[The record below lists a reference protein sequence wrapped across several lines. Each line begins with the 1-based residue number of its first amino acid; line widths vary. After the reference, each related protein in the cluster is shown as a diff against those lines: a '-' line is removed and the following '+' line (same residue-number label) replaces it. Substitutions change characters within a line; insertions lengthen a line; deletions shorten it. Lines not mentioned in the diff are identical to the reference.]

1 MSQQIAMNRIDEAIQ
16 KREIRA
22 NKRLKREIATS
33 LSENKI
39 SLYFIEAVLFKR
51 KRYSAS
57 AIWSSIMQQ
66 VYTYVVL
73 WCVFITPLIFR
84 LQSFEIYWHIFENV
98 ESWRLPPPQG
108 VRRRKWSKGVKLW
121 RMSILEKHR
130 LYSLKIYIYKT
141 YFRNNFS

>member
-73 WCVFITPLIFR
+73 
-84 LQSFEIYWHIFENV
+84 
-98 ESWRLPPPQG
+98 
-108 VRRRKWSKGVKLW
+108 
-121 RMSILEKHR
+121 
-130 LYSLKIYIYKT
+130 
-141 YFRNNFS
+141 